1 MKKTLLYI
9 LTFAIFIA
17 NTTFADSV
25 EQSNPDIKSKRQPE
39 IDKMLDERLHLTAEQ
54 KAFLEK
60 NRIEYREEMKKT
72 VKRMEFIRKKIKY
85 IYITQTN
92 KIEADIKSTPLK
104 IELALLKQQADKIRL
119 QSRKNF
125 ENTLDNTQK
134 IEFEKI
140 KEELHNKKI
149 QLQQKSKK

>member
-1 MKKTLLYI
+1 
-9 LTFAIFIA
+9 
-17 NTTFADSV
+17 
-25 EQSNPDIKSKRQPE
+25 
-39 IDKMLDERLHLTAEQ
+39 
-54 KAFLEK
+54 
-60 NRIEYREEMKKT
+60 
-72 VKRMEFIRKKIKY
+72 MEFIRKKIKY